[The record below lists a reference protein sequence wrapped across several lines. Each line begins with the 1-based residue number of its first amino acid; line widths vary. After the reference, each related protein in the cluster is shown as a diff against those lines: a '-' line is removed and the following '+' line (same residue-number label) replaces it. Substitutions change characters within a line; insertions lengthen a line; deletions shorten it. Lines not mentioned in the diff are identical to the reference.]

1 MDSYYSW
8 GEMISSES
16 CTSDYVLR
24 NDSKEWEILRS
35 YIPLNKMWLQY
46 ISDKFYIRYEDYCLD
61 FDKTIQRIA
70 DFISVS
76 SLRGFEKPV
85 RNKKRMYWSNNYH
98 LFLDEE
104 VFSTLVKEFYPFI
117 SQYWPEKLKSLRF

>member
-1 MDSYYSW
+1 
-8 GEMISSES
+8 MISSES

-24 NDSKEWEILRS
+24 NDSKEWEILQS
-35 YIPLNKMWLQY
+35 YIPVNKSWLRY
-46 ISDKFYIRYEDYCLD
+46 ISDNSYIRYEDYYLD